1 MTAHLRTIQALIAIQ
16 DIDAARSGI
25 ATVRPLIEQLRVHDP
40 ENSDWR
46 DAEVFLTG
54 HEQSLSALIRQN
66 NQP

>member
-1 MTAHLRTIQALIAIQ
+1 MQ
-16 DIDAARSGI
+16 DVDGARKGI

-46 DAEVFLTG
+46 DAEVFLAS
-54 HEQSLSALIRQN
+54 HEQSLSALIRQD